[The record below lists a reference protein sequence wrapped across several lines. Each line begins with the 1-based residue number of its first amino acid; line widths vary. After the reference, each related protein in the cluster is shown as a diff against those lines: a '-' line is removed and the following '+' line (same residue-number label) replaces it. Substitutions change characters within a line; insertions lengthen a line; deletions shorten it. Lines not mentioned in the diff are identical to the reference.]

1 MPFFKDNTI
10 PNSWFIIIFG
20 IKIIVSILLT
30 AIYSE
35 YYDNRDKSDIFK
47 YFDDSMAIFEA
58 IKTNPIDY
66 IKMILGLDFDHKYF
80 TVNYYQYMYHWTR
93 PYSSDLISDSHIII
107 RFNAFVRL
115 FSFGHFQVHNV
126 FINFVSLI
134 GLTAF
139 YKAFKPFLANK
150 EKVLFYA
157 VFLLPSILFWGS
169 GLLKESI
176 IFFALGL
183 LICHFFKITKQ
194 FTVLHLL
201 ITLTCIMLLIYTKLY
216 LLVALSIPMLGYLI
230 NRYLNFKKP
239 AYGYIISTSLF
250 IIAVNVSPLI
260 VPQLNFITQISNKQQ
275 AFSKYISSV
284 PTNSG
289 FLIPELT
296 NGVSILL
303 AIPNALL
310 NTVIRPF
317 LWECNSIFVYFS
329 ALENII
335 ILCCIVIAF
344 VFRKKMNE
352 IQKNIF
358 YFNTI
363 FVFVLFC
370 IIGLTTPVFGA
381 IMRYKIPGLILL
393 LISLLLLVDLDKIK
407 DKHPF
412 LKKIL

>member
-1 MPFFKDNTI
+1 
-10 PNSWFIIIFG
+10 
-20 IKIIVSILLT
+20 
-30 AIYSE
+30 
-35 YYDNRDKSDIFK
+35 
-47 YFDDSMAIFEA
+47 
-58 IKTNPIDY
+58 
-66 IKMILGLDFDHKYF
+66 
-80 TVNYYQYMYHWTR
+80 
-93 PYSSDLISDSHIII
+93 
-107 RFNAFVRL
+107 
-115 FSFGHFQVHNV
+115 
-126 FINFVSLI
+126 
-134 GLTAF
+134 
-139 YKAFKPFLANK
+139 
-150 EKVLFYA
+150 
-157 VFLLPSILFWGS
+157 
-169 GLLKESI
+169 
-176 IFFALGL
+176 
-183 LICHFFKITKQ
+183 
-194 FTVLHLL
+194 
-201 ITLTCIMLLIYTKLY
+201 
-216 LLVALSIPMLGYLI
+216 MLGYLI

-239 AYGYIISTSLF
+239 AFGYIISTSLF
-250 IIAVNVSPLI
+250 IIAVNVSSLI

-303 AIPNALL
+303 SIPNALL

-329 ALENII
+329 ALENIL
-335 ILCCIVIAF
+335 ILSCIVIAF